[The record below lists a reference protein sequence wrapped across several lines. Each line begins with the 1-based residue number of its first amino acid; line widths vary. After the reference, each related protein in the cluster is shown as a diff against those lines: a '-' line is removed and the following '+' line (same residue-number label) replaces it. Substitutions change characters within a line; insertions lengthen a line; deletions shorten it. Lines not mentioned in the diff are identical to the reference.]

1 MGKDEIW
8 GDHFVNYG
16 YLLPLIPSLMEEKK
30 SKLTIH
36 MVASLDGFISKENGD
51 VSWLQSKDVYEGGIP
66 LTDEYILEFLEG
78 IDGYLMGSH
87 TYEHALELGW
97 PYGDKPVYVMTK
109 RELDST
115 RDTVFFRKGDLQN
128 VVEKELKSQFSRIWM
143 AGGPRLTKEL
153 LQQKLAD
160 ELVVSYMPI
169 ILGQGRLFFDYIGE
183 EQQLHLK
190 DVKAFKDGM
199 VELTYD
205 ILT

>member
-1 MGKDEIW
+1 
-8 GDHFVNYG
+8 
-16 YLLPLIPSLMEEKK
+16 MEEKK